1 MSAGIK
7 ETIEK
12 IKIEPDS
19 GNIIIDENV
28 FVNCMLRHKSELNQ
42 WLYSVLHTGNINF
55 SAANIFNQSTDLNGL
70 IRDAVPDSKIRIP
83 ISGNNHT
90 EENIV
95 TYSGIRFALDEDD
108 KQNGCL
114 SLSCHRPNLTPGFYM
129 FVNATTPHGTETK
142 RFYIGAR
149 DYNYAIRTWSEGVKN
164 LLDKKIEFS
173 AKVLSNILSYPRND
187 SAVFYCGKEN
197 SELVRSSLLNIVR
210 NVREENPAKGSF
222 FCRKIFE
229 NLTEAD
235 QPVQNGGLKQSFGE
249 HRCACIADALQDTF
263 STGLPFE
270 SMLEYRLKQYG
281 IDKNDFSKNI

>member
-55 SAANIFNQSTDLNGL
+55 SAANIFNQSTDLSGL

-114 SLSCHRPNLTPGFYM
+114 SLSFLHVCKRDDSTRHGNEKILHRSARLQLRYPNLERRRKKF
-129 FVNATTPHGTETK
+129 
-142 RFYIGAR
+142 AR
-149 DYNYAIRTWSEGVKN
+149 
-164 LLDKKIEFS
+164 
-173 AKVLSNILSYPRND
+173 
-187 SAVFYCGKEN
+187 
-197 SELVRSSLLNIVR
+197 
-210 NVREENPAKGSF
+210 
-222 FCRKIFE
+222 
-229 NLTEAD
+229 
-235 QPVQNGGLKQSFGE
+235 
-249 HRCACIADALQDTF
+249 
-263 STGLPFE
+263 
-270 SMLEYRLKQYG
+270 
-281 IDKNDFSKNI
+281 